1 MLLTELH
8 DARERY
14 LKEGIPPIGE
24 SREFDALENY
34 LPFLASDAPV

>member
-8 DARERY
+8 DAREQY